1 MNTESKF
8 AIYTSF
14 YKSERY
20 IDQIYENLMS
30 IKYSNWTW
38 FVTDDFSP
46 DNTKSKL
53 LNKIQGNNKIVYL
66 DQQYKKQ
73 MYWKPNSMIPSEYEY
88 ILLIDSD
95 DLVDVNILTVYNHL
109 AKKYPDVNFLS
120 CDYKKMNESDNQVHS
135 VGFVRNDD
143 VLYKKLEHFHPTVDY
158 LNNLNYYCLGLG
170 RCFKNLKELDFEI
183 KDFDA
188 CAEDSYHTM
197 YSNGFGK
204 WLHVPR
210 NLYRWSYRTDSES
223 HSVIKDNFNGNF
235 DVGYD
240 KCKNNP
246 YEPIYDFN
254 DCYKEFNSMIYFDIN
269 ELNKNVCI
277 ISPRLSKDQQDKIRN
292 VYIDKHIEFNKYSG
306 FEQYAIVL
314 NYFESEDS
322 FFSLLSQLKT
332 YNKKMHIVLYYLNE
346 NIHPNIS
353 SRDTFLNQKLNKF
366 KSNISTYFP
375 YFSHYSYFRHLIFTI
390 KHEV

>member
-1 MNTESKF
+1 
-8 AIYTSF
+8 
-14 YKSERY
+14 
-20 IDQIYENLMS
+20 
-30 IKYSNWTW
+30 
-38 FVTDDFSP
+38 
-46 DNTKSKL
+46 
-53 LNKIQGNNKIVYL
+53 
-66 DQQYKKQ
+66 
-73 MYWKPNSMIPSEYEY
+73 
-88 ILLIDSD
+88 
-95 DLVDVNILTVYNHL
+95 
-109 AKKYPDVNFLS
+109 
-120 CDYKKMNESDNQVHS
+120 
-135 VGFVRNDD
+135 
-143 VLYKKLEHFHPTVDY
+143 
-158 LNNLNYYCLGLG
+158 
-170 RCFKNLKELDFEI
+170 
-183 KDFDA
+183 
-188 CAEDSYHTM
+188 
-197 YSNGFGK
+197 
-204 WLHVPR
+204 
-210 NLYRWSYRTDSES
+210 
-223 HSVIKDNFNGNF
+223 
-235 DVGYD
+235 
-240 KCKNNP
+240 
-246 YEPIYDFN
+246 
-254 DCYKEFNSMIYFDIN
+254 MIYFDIN